1 MFSGYRALI
10 ANYGLDGVGVVVVVG
25 LAFSAGRNE
34 LLGMTS
40 GELPIPQSA

>member
-10 ANYGLDGVGVVVVVG
+10 ANYGLDGFGVVVG